1 MMPYISVIVP
11 VFNAEST
18 LKKCI
23 DSILVQNF
31 TDFEVIL
38 IDDGS
43 QDKSL
48 QICEDFAK
56 KDNRVIVVHKENGGV
71 SSARNY
77 GLEIAKGKWVTFI
90 DSDDYIS
97 KGFLSFDDMDTDL
110 IFCSYANIINAK
122 KCGGFSSKIMS
133 GFTLSNIVAL
143 YGDNT
148 ILRGPC
154 AKMYKRSIIGQI
166 RFPESMKV
174 GEDTYFVWKYLSRC
188 KTYDIVP
195 QNMYYVR
202 FSTISSSQKYGMKV
216 DYAINSL
223 YQLKAAFTVMAEHL
237 GINRQLF
244 FSFIGYFKLV
254 SSGEWKKNRTLW
266 YDNETIKELYH
277 FVWPDLSITQKIKL
291 VISCILKK

>member
-11 VFNAEST
+11 VYNAEST

-23 DSILVQNF
+23 DSILVQDF

-56 KDNRVIVVHKENGGV
+56 KDNRIIVVHKENGGV

-90 DSDDYIS
+90 DSDDYINGS
-97 KGFLSFDDMDTDL
+97 YFTIFEDKDL
-110 IFCSYANIINAK
+110 IFASYQIIQ
-122 KCGGFSSKIMS
+122 S
-133 GFTLSNIVAL
+133 GKLVYRMTSEGLDNHSLSELVDK
-143 YGDNT
+143 YGIDSM
-148 ILRGPC
+148 LRVPWG
-154 AKMYKRSIIGQI
+154 KFYKRNFIADI
-166 RFPESMKV
+166 RFPADMKV
-174 GEDTYFVWKYLSRC
+174 GEDTCFVWKYLSKC
-188 KTYDIVP
+188 KTYGVARKSI
-195 QNMYYVR
+195 YY
-202 FSTISSSQKYGMKV
+202 FSKSYMSSKQKYGMKV

-223 YQLKAAFTVMAEHL
+223 YQLKAAFTDMAEHF

-254 SSGEWKKNRTLW
+254 SSEEWKKNRKLW